1 MNKIQADVLVIG
13 GGSAG
18 MGAFRAARKA
28 TDNVYIAEDYKFG
41 TTCARVGCMPSKL
54 LIAAAEAASQQGQR
68 CFAGGRWPEQM
79 QSTAFHFARAQKR
92 SCQGKGYNQH
102 E

>member
-1 MNKIQADVLVIG
+1 MLKGIV
-13 GGSAG
+13 
-18 MGAFRAARKA
+18 RAAPLADKPF
-28 TDNVYIAEDYKFG
+28 TV
-41 TTCARVGCMPSKL
+41 
-54 LIAAAEAASQQGQR
+54 IAAAEAASQQGQR